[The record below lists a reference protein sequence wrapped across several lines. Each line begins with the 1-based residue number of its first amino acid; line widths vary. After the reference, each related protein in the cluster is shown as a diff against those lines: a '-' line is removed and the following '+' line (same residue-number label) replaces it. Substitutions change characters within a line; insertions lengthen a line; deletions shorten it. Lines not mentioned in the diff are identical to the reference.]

1 MCIGYTLR
9 GQTKLK
15 EKGLILSSLLSG
27 FFTATIYTKLL
38 KLPILT
44 NAKIHI
50 SLNNTI
56 NN

>member
-27 FFTATIYTKLL
+27 FFTPTIYTKLL

-44 NAKIHI
+44 NAKTHI